1 MPAKARHSGI
11 TAAQLTKWA
20 IVVLTTKGF
29 TVWRQ
34 NNLAVPGRKFIGLK
48 GVPDVIGYDREGRAV
63 YCEVKAGADRLSEAQ
78 IDFMNSASKAGC
90 RTFISHDKGGAMTLQ
105 AWADYTM
112 TILHR
117 VKNDPGGGDQ

>member
-1 MPAKARHSGI
+1 MPAKARNAGI

-48 GVPDVIGYDREGRAV
+48 GVPDVIGYDKEGRAV
-63 YCEVKAGADRLSEAQ
+63 YCEVKAGEDRLSEAQ
-78 IDFMNSASKAGC
+78 IDFMSSASKAGC
-90 RTFISHDKGGAMTLQ
+90 RTYISHDKGGAMTIQ
-105 AWADYTM
+105 TWADYMM
-112 TILHR
+112 TFLHR
-117 VKNDPGGGDQ
+117 VKNDPGEGDQ

>member
-1 MPAKARHSGI
+1 MPAKARSAGL

-48 GVPDVIGYDREGRAV
+48 GVPDVIGYDQEGRAV
-63 YCEVKAGADRLSEAQ
+63 YCEVKAAGDRLSEAQ
-78 IDFMNSASKAGC
+78 IDFMANASKAGC
-90 RTFISHDKGGAMTLQ
+90 RTFISHDKAGAMTLQ
-105 AWADYTM
+105 TWADYTM
-112 TILHR
+112 TVLHR

>member
-11 TAAQLTKWA
+11 TASQLTKWA
-20 IVVLTTKGF
+20 IVVLTAKGF

-48 GVPDVIGYDREGRAV
+48 GVPDVIGYDKEGRAV

-78 IDFMNSASKAGC
+78 IHFMDSASKAGC
-90 RTFISHDKGGAMTLQ
+90 WTFISHDKGGAMTLQ
-105 AWADYTM
+105 TWADFMM
-112 TILHR
+112 TALHR
-117 VKNDPGGGDQ
+117 VKNDPVGGDQ